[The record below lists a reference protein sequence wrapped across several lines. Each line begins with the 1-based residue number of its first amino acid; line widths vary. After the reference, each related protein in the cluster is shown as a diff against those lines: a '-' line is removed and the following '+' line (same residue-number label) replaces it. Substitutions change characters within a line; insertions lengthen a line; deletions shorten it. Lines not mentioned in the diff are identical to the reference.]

1 MTIRVYTSLDTG
13 APTLTGSLLNRLKQI
28 YMACLVNGYGSRPA
42 AGWAVGHQSADGN
55 GFSLSNGDGYINF
68 VFSSSSL
75 VQVYL
80 LESITDGSAA
90 LAVGANRRSAT
101 WFDGSSSGDRQTF
114 YSSSGIESGSN
125 PHWVVAADDKTVIFV
140 GGGGVTVADIPNAFS
155 GFAHYFGRYISALGL
170 AGAAEFVSLGGAN
183 AGTVPTFANKGI
195 SGTAL
200 RNPFTG
206 LVDQGAAARYGA
218 ANVTYAGDQQ
228 RSRGKLLPSR
238 LLPVRVGLQCMGAGL
253 NNSTSYYAHAGHL
266 RGMVS
271 EPTLCASMLSEVL
284 ALFGLSNTWQAR
296 VQPITLPNGKQ
307 WYPVFATTAEY
318 GLFISLDPDDWG

>member
-1 MTIRVYTSLDTG
+1 MAIRVYTSLDTG
-13 APTLTGSLLNRLKQI
+13 APVLTGSLLNRLKQI
-28 YMACLVNGYGSRPA
+28 YMACLVNGYGSKPA
-42 AGWAVGHQSADGN
+42 AGWTVGHQSADGN

-68 VFSSSSL
+68 VSSGSNV

-90 LAVGANRRSAT
+90 LAVGANRRSAS
-101 WFDGSSSGDRQTF
+101 WFDGSSSGERQTF
-114 YSSSGIESGSN
+114 YSYSGIESGSN

-140 GGGGVTVADIPNAFS
+140 SGAGVTAADITNSFS

-183 AGTVPTFANKGI
+183 GEAQPMFAKGV

-206 LVDQGAAARYGA
+206 LVDQGDSARYGA
-218 ANVTYAGDQQ
+218 ANVTYASEQQ

-238 LLPVRVGLQCMGAGL
+238 LLPVRAGLQCAGPDL
-253 NNSTSYYAHAGHL
+253 NNNASYYAHAGHL
-266 RGMVS
+266 RGVIS

-307 WYPVFATTAEY
+307 WYPMFATTAEY
-318 GLFISLDPDDWG
+318 GLFISLDPDDWV